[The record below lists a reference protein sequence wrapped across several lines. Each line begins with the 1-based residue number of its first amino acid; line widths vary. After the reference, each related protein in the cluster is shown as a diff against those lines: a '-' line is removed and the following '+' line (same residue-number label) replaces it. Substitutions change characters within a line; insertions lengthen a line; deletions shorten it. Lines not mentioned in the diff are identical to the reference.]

1 VTIVYCRSNRARE
14 TIEASSSQLMHLRKC
29 CPRDTVFDEH
39 TKTCVSWSNK
49 SLVTFLPNGSANV
62 DFVVITT
69 EGPPMCKGPI
79 VDYEIDQDDVLLR
92 NDTYSVSKTLEN
104 LLIFKIHHVVTFIV
118 CKEI

>member
-1 VTIVYCRSNRARE
+1 
-14 TIEASSSQLMHLRKC
+14 
-29 CPRDTVFDEH
+29 
-39 TKTCVSWSNK
+39 
-49 SLVTFLPNGSANV
+49 V